1 MNSSVCS
8 GLLSA
13 HEHINLSKREY
24 IMTIAEIDNV
34 LKLPVEQRIL
44 LVEDVWDS
52 IRPQSKRIPVPDS
65 HKQELDRRVEKYRH
79 DPSALLNDQ
88 QLRQA
93 LGSRG

>member
-13 HEHINLSKREY
+13 HEHINLSKWEY
-24 IMTIAEIDNV
+24 IMTTTEIDNV
-34 LKLPVEQRIL
+34 LSLPVEQRIL

-52 IRPQSKRIPVPDS
+52 IRPQSQRIPVPDS

-93 LGSRG
+93 LGTRG

>member
-1 MNSSVCS
+1 
-8 GLLSA
+8 
-13 HEHINLSKREY
+13 
-24 IMTIAEIDNV
+24 MTMIEIDNM

-52 IRPQSKRIPVPDS
+52 IRPQSTRISVPES
-65 HKQELDRRVEKYRH
+65 HKRELNRRFDKYKH
-79 DPSALLNDQ
+79 DPSALLDDQ